1 MLRPAIAF
9 SFLATLATSNA
20 WSQSAGTVDFWDG
33 SVAISSKAGA
43 KQIPYNGL
51 GVNAGDVIQTGAD
64 GELHLVLG
72 DGGILAIRPNS
83 VVRIAAFSAK
93 GDDSDET
100 WIDLLE
106 GALRSVTGWIG
117 KTRPAAHKVT
127 TPIGIIGVR
136 GTDFDV
142 VHDAA
147 GTHNWVH
154 EGTTL
159 LRTPQG
165 EVEIRS
171 GEAASVRNAAETPRL
186 HDGVPQ
192 FMRERIGKFELRLN
206 EQAGRINDNI
216 GKALRE
222 RGLLRQEEPV
232 ERYFE
237 RRRQD
242 VDKARPEATERGGR
256 EAKPEKTERV
266 SDRPERTERANDRPE
281 RTERASERPDKP
293 EKPSKPDRGDR
304 NRRN

>member
-1 MLRPAIAF
+1 MLRLVIAF

-20 WSQSAGTVDFWDG
+20 WSQSAGTVELWDG
-33 SVAISSKAGA
+33 SVAISSKAGE

-51 GVNAGDVIQTGAD
+51 EVNAGDVIQTGAD

-72 DGGILAIRPNS
+72 DGGILAVRPNS

-93 GDDSDET
+93 GDDSDES

-154 EGTTL
+154 EGTTF

-171 GEAASVRNAAETPRL
+171 GDSASVRDAAEKPQL

-192 FMRERIGKFELRLN
+192 FMRERVGKFEARVN
-206 EQAGRINDNI
+206 EQAARMNDNI

-222 RGLLRQEEPV
+222 RGLLRQDEPI

-242 VDKARPEATERGGR
+242 ADKPRPEATERRGG
-256 EAKPEKTERV
+256 EAKPEKI
-266 SDRPERTERANDRPE
+266 ERASERPE
-281 RTERASERPDKP
+281 RTERASERPERTERASDRP
-293 EKPSKPDRGDR
+293 EKPSKPDRGER

>member
-1 MLRPAIAF
+1 MLRLAIAF
-9 SFLATLATSNA
+9 AFLATLATSNA

-33 SVAISSKAGA
+33 SVAISSKAGE
-43 KQIPYNGL
+43 KQIPYNGF
-51 GVNAGDVIQTGAD
+51 GVNAGDVIQTSAD
-64 GELHLVLG
+64 GELHLILG
-72 DGGILAIRPNS
+72 DGGILAVRPNS

-117 KTRPAAHKVT
+117 KTRPAAYKVT

-165 EVEIRS
+165 EMEIRA
-171 GEAASVRNAAETPRL
+171 GEAASVRDAAETPRL

-192 FMRERIGKFELRLN
+192 FMHERIGKFDARILQHGE
-206 EQAGRINDNI
+206 RINENMN
-216 GKALRE
+216 KALRE
-222 RGLLRQEEPV
+222 RGLLRQDEPV

-242 VDKARPEATERGGR
+242 ADKARPEATERRGGDR
-256 EAKPEKTERV
+256 PEKTERA
-266 SDRPERTERANDRPE
+266 SDRPERTERASERPE

-293 EKPSKPDRGDR
+293 SKPDRGER